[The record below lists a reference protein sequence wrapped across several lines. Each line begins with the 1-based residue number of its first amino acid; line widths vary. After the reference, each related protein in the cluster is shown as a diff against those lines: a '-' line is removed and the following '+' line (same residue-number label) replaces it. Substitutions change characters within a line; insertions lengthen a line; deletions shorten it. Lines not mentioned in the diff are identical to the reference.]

1 MARLTLEDR
10 LQKRNAF
17 ELVRIGLIVG
27 RSCNIEHNRVADL
40 SLIIV
45 RITLSQGFHRLQ
57 VRLYPLAMWDSLM
70 IRVESEQSVDIV
82 TLALHLSAER
92 PALFQRC
99 QTERKILCRRRDV
112 RIEQETERNSPVGN
126 RAFGVGRKCFLEQT
140 FRLAIPE

>member
-1 MARLTLEDR
+1 MRRCRGDLGIAPGRIEPFLGKRRMVVEVDQIVSDARMSRLTLEDR
-10 LQKRNAF
+10 LQQHNAC

-82 TLALHLSAER
+82 TLALRLSA
-92 PALFQRC
+92 
-99 QTERKILCRRRDV
+99 
-112 RIEQETERNSPVGN
+112 
-126 RAFGVGRKCFLEQT
+126 
-140 FRLAIPE
+140 